1 MTSRSQAPVSFT
13 APADEVEEWDQR
25 AEQQGLS
32 RSEWLRQRIRAG
44 HRLWSATGDFNHE
57 TLNALFEATDT
68 QASTDTQ
75 SDTDATQL
83 AALLEQNLSTTTTVP
98 ESDLED
104 IVSDLMYDT
113 LHDLQEAGKIKHVPG
128 RGYKLATDDE

>member
-25 AEQQGLS
+25 ADQQGLS
-32 RSEWLRQRIRAG
+32 RSEWLRQRVRAG
-44 HRLWSATGDFNHE
+44 TRLWSATGDFNHE
-57 TLNALFEATDT
+57 TLDALFEATDT
-68 QASTDTQ
+68 QNDA
-75 SDTDATQL
+75 DATQL
-83 AALLEQNLSTTTTVP
+83 AALLERNLSTTTTVP
-98 ESDLED
+98 ESELEE

-128 RGYKLATDDE
+128 RGYKLATDDD